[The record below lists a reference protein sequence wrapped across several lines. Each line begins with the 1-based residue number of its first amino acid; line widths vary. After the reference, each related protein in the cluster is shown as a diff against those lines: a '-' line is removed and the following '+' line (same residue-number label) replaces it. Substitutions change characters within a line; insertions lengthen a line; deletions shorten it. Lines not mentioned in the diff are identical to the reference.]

1 MNVYDKKKIGGFK
14 DNRHCLG
21 CMGRTGYSIPVLLIS
36 IFLISLIG
44 NPSLIPVQLE
54 ESSSVSKS
62 SSLVGTF
69 SNGPD
74 ENDVIKGT
82 HTITFSTSGNG
93 TIGSILIE
101 ISQDSQNW
109 TEVANLTSAPFI
121 KHMNS
126 NNYENG
132 TYQLKASLWDSEANA
147 SVIFYSGN
155 FSIANQEPVITEF
168 TILNPVIGDGS
179 SSTQRMWFNTPANGT
194 LEFRYSVDDDDF
206 DRAALSNG
214 PGPGSPN
221 IDSGNSLNYG
231 WDWSSGAFAEGTWN
245 PRLTVYDDSGL
256 SSSQTIFMGIDRT
269 GPTMSVPTISST
281 GWQSEENASISD
293 IQSSADD
300 GLGSGVH
307 SVEYSLN
314 NVDWSST
321 TEDSIS
327 VNVQEGNTQIWFR
340 AVDNIGNIGQT
351 ISTNISSDF
360 TAPEGIRWVVDELT
374 TSRIGVANVSYL
386 AQDDLSGIDS
396 SSSYIEYGFDSNGVG
411 SFPDLTGS
419 WLRVGTSGIN
429 GSIGLS
435 SWATKS
441 HQFLLLRA
449 TVVDNAGN
457 EFVSSTS
464 SFQILPGLDIGW
476 NASQTTIN
484 KLVVRPG
491 QVSGLIEIESRIESN
506 QPYGGNVNVRL
517 EVAPADRL
525 SDVNWSIMETRI
537 LEAGVLSDSNET
549 LIWNYSVTSPG
560 QVDIRI
566 VIDGPEIIDEYDETN
581 NAAYF
586 VVTGADVSPSLV
598 PSFAPSIG
606 LILITGIIISLLQ
619 RRSRD

>member
-1 MNVYDKKKIGGFK
+1 
-14 DNRHCLG
+14 
-21 CMGRTGYSIPVLLIS
+21 MGRTGFSVPVLLVS
-36 IFLISLIG
+36 IFLISLVGSPIHIDSQFDDLTS
-44 NPSLIPVQLE
+44 PYL
-54 ESSSVSKS
+54 S
-62 SSLVGTF
+62 SSLVASF

-93 TIGSILIE
+93 TVGSILIE
-101 ISQDSQNW
+101 ISQNGQSW
-109 TEVANLTSAPFI
+109 EEVANLTSAPFL

-132 TYQLKASLWDSEANA
+132 TYQLRATLWDSDANA
-147 SVIFYSGN
+147 SLVFYSGN
-155 FSIANQEPVITEF
+155 FSIANLEPVITEF
-168 TILNPVIGDGS
+168 TILNPIIGDGS

-194 LEFRYSVDDDDF
+194 LEFRYSVSDDDF
-206 DRAALSNG
+206 DRAALTNG
-214 PGPGSPN
+214 PGPGSPS

-231 WDWSSGAFAEGTWN
+231 WDWSSGAFTEGTWN

-256 SSSQTIFMGIDRT
+256 SSSETIFMGIDRT
-269 GPTMSVPTISST
+269 GPTMSTPTISTT
-281 GWQSEENASISD
+281 GWQSQENATISD
-293 IQSSADD
+293 LQSSAND

-314 NVDWSST
+314 NVDWTATS
-321 TEDSIS
+321 EDSIS

-340 AVDNIGNIGQT
+340 AVDNIGNTGGT

-360 TAPEGIRWVVDELT
+360 TTPEGIRWIVDELT

-386 AQDDLSGIDS
+386 AEDDLSGIDS

-419 WLRVGTSGIN
+419 WLRVGTSGLD

-449 TVVDNAGN
+449 TVVDNASN
-457 EFVSSTS
+457 EFVSTTS

-491 QVSGLIEIESRIESN
+491 QVSGLVEIESLIESN
-506 QPYGGNVNVRL
+506 QPYGGNLNVRL

-549 LIWNYSVTSPG
+549 LIWNYTVSSPG
-560 QVDIRI
+560 QIDIRI

>member
-1 MNVYDKKKIGGFK
+1 
-14 DNRHCLG
+14 
-21 CMGRTGYSIPVLLIS
+21 MGRTGFSVPVLLVS
-36 IFLISLIG
+36 IFLISLVG
-44 NPSLIPVQLE
+44 SPVHIDSQFDDLT
-54 ESSSVSKS
+54 SPYLS
-62 SSLVGTF
+62 SSLVASF

-93 TIGSILIE
+93 TVGSILIE
-101 ISQDSQNW
+101 ISQNGQSW
-109 TEVANLTSAPFI
+109 EEVANLTSAPFL

-132 TYQLKASLWDSEANA
+132 TYQLRATLWDSDANA
-147 SVIFYSGN
+147 SLVFYSGN
-155 FSIANQEPVITEF
+155 FSIANLEPVITEF
-168 TILNPVIGDGS
+168 TILNPIIGDGS

-194 LEFRYSVDDDDF
+194 LEFRYSVSDDDF
-206 DRAALSNG
+206 DRAALTNG
-214 PGPGSPN
+214 PGPGSPS

-231 WDWSSGAFAEGTWN
+231 WDWSSGAFTEGTWN

-256 SSSQTIFMGIDRT
+256 SSSETIFMGIDRT
-269 GPTMSVPTISST
+269 GPTMSTPTISTT
-281 GWQSEENASISD
+281 GWQSQENATISD
-293 IQSSADD
+293 LQSSAND

-314 NVDWSST
+314 NVDWTATS
-321 TEDSIS
+321 EDSIS

-340 AVDNIGNIGQT
+340 AVDNIGNTGGT

-360 TAPEGIRWVVDELT
+360 TNPEGIRWIVDELT

-386 AQDDLSGIDS
+386 AEDDLSGIDS

-419 WLRVGTSGIN
+419 WLRVGTSGLD

-449 TVVDNAGN
+449 TVVDNASN
-457 EFVSSTS
+457 EFVSTTS

-491 QVSGLIEIESRIESN
+491 QVSGLVEIESLIESN
-506 QPYGGNVNVRL
+506 QPYGGNLNVRL

-549 LIWNYSVTSPG
+549 LIWNYTVSSPG
-560 QVDIRI
+560 QIDIRI

>member
-1 MNVYDKKKIGGFK
+1 
-14 DNRHCLG
+14 
-21 CMGRTGYSIPVLLIS
+21 MGRTGFSVPVLLVG
-36 IFLISLIG
+36 IFLISLVGSPIHI
-44 NPSLIPVQLE
+44 NSQFDDLTSPYL
-54 ESSSVSKS
+54 S
-62 SSLVGTF
+62 SSLVASF

-93 TIGSILIE
+93 TVGSILIE
-101 ISQDSQNW
+101 ISQNGQSW
-109 TEVANLTSAPFI
+109 EEVANLTSAPFL

-132 TYQLKASLWDSEANA
+132 TYQLRATLWDSDANA
-147 SVIFYSGN
+147 SLVFYSGN
-155 FSIANQEPVITEF
+155 FSIANLEPVITEF
-168 TILNPVIGDGS
+168 TILNPIIGDGS

-194 LEFRYSVDDDDF
+194 LEFRYSVSDDDF
-206 DRAALSNG
+206 DRAALTNG
-214 PGPGSPN
+214 PGPGSPS

-231 WDWSSGAFAEGTWN
+231 WDWSSGAFTEGTWN

-256 SSSQTIFMGIDRT
+256 SSSETIFMGIDRT
-269 GPTMSVPTISST
+269 GPTMSTPTISTT
-281 GWQSEENASISD
+281 GWQSQENATISD
-293 IQSSADD
+293 LQSSAND

-314 NVDWSST
+314 NVDWTATS
-321 TEDSIS
+321 EDSIS

-340 AVDNIGNIGQT
+340 AVDNIGNTGGT

-360 TAPEGIRWVVDELT
+360 TAPEGIRWIVDELT

-386 AQDDLSGIDS
+386 AEDDLSGIDS

-419 WLRVGTSGIN
+419 WLRVGTSGLD

-449 TVVDNAGN
+449 TVVDNASN
-457 EFVSSTS
+457 EFVSTTS

-491 QVSGLIEIESRIESN
+491 QVSGLVEIESLIESN
-506 QPYGGNVNVRL
+506 QPYGGNLNVRL

-549 LIWNYSVTSPG
+549 LIWNYTVSSPG
-560 QVDIRI
+560 QIDIRI

>member
-1 MNVYDKKKIGGFK
+1 
-14 DNRHCLG
+14 
-21 CMGRTGYSIPVLLIS
+21 MGRTGFSVPVLLVS
-36 IFLISLIG
+36 IFLISLVG
-44 NPSLIPVQLE
+44 SPVHIDSQFDDLT
-54 ESSSVSKS
+54 SPYLS
-62 SSLVGTF
+62 SSLVASF

-93 TIGSILIE
+93 TVGSILIE
-101 ISQDSQNW
+101 ISQNGQSW
-109 TEVANLTSAPFI
+109 EEVANLTSAPFL

-132 TYQLKASLWDSEANA
+132 TYQLRATLWDSDANA
-147 SVIFYSGN
+147 SLVFYSGN
-155 FSIANQEPVITEF
+155 FSIANLEPVITEF
-168 TILNPVIGDGS
+168 TILNPIIGDGS

-194 LEFRYSVDDDDF
+194 LEFRYSVSDDDF
-206 DRAALSNG
+206 DRAALTNG
-214 PGPGSPN
+214 PGPGSPS

-231 WDWSSGAFAEGTWN
+231 WDWSSGAFTEGTWN

-256 SSSQTIFMGIDRT
+256 SSSETIFMGIDRT
-269 GPTMSVPTISST
+269 GPTMSTPTISTT
-281 GWQSEENASISD
+281 GWQSQENATISD
-293 IQSSADD
+293 LQSSAND

-314 NVDWSST
+314 NVDWTATS
-321 TEDSIS
+321 EDSIS

-340 AVDNIGNIGQT
+340 AVDNIGNTGGT

-360 TAPEGIRWVVDELT
+360 TTPEGIRWIVDELT

-386 AQDDLSGIDS
+386 AEDDLSGIDS

-419 WLRVGTSGIN
+419 WLRVGTSGLD

-449 TVVDNAGN
+449 TVVDNASN
-457 EFVSSTS
+457 EFVSTTS

-491 QVSGLIEIESRIESN
+491 QVSGLVEIESLIESN
-506 QPYGGNVNVRL
+506 QPYGGNLNVRL

-549 LIWNYSVTSPG
+549 LIWNYTVSSPG
-560 QVDIRI
+560 QIDIRI

>member
-1 MNVYDKKKIGGFK
+1 MLDNDTDKIGGFK
-14 DNRHCLG
+14 DNRHCIG
-21 CMGRTGYSIPVLLIS
+21 CMGRTGFSVPVLLVS
-36 IFLISLIG
+36 IFLISSVG
-44 NPSLIPVQLE
+44 NPTFIHGQFDDLTSPSL
-54 ESSSVSKS
+54 S
-62 SSLVGTF
+62 SSLVASF

-93 TIGSILIE
+93 TVGSILIE
-101 ISQDSQNW
+101 ISQNGQSW
-109 TEVANLTSAPFI
+109 EEVANLTSAPFL

-126 NNYENG
+126 NNYQNG
-132 TYQLKASLWDSEANA
+132 TYQLRATLWDSDANA
-147 SVIFYSGN
+147 SLVFYSGN

-168 TILNPVIGDGS
+168 TILNPIIGDGS

-194 LEFRYSVDDDDF
+194 LEFRYSVSDDDF
-206 DRAALSNG
+206 DRAALTNG
-214 PGPGSPN
+214 PGPGSPS

-231 WDWSSGAFAEGTWN
+231 WDWASGAFTEGTWN

-256 SSSQTIFMGIDRT
+256 SSSETIFMGIDRT
-269 GPTMSVPTISST
+269 GPTMSTPTISAT
-281 GWQSEENASISD
+281 GWQSQENATISD

-314 NVDWSST
+314 NVDWTATS
-321 TEDSIS
+321 EDSIS

-340 AVDNIGNIGQT
+340 AVDNIGNTGGT

-386 AQDDLSGIDS
+386 AEDDLSGIDS

-419 WLRVGTSGIN
+419 WLRVGTSGLE

-441 HQFLLLRA
+441 HQFLLLKA
-449 TVVDNAGN
+449 TVVDNASN
-457 EFVSSTS
+457 EFVSTTS

-491 QVSGLIEIESRIESN
+491 QVSGLVEIESLIESN
-506 QPYGGNVNVRL
+506 QPYGGNLNVRL

-549 LIWNYSVTSPG
+549 LIWNYTVSSPG
-560 QVDIRI
+560 QIDIRI

>member
-1 MNVYDKKKIGGFK
+1 MDDYYGNKIGGFK
-14 DNRHCLG
+14 DNRHCMG
-21 CMGRTGYSIPVLLIS
+21 RMGRTGFSVPVLLVS
-36 IFLISLIG
+36 IFLISLVG
-44 NPSLIPVQLE
+44 NPTFIHGQFDDLTSPSL
-54 ESSSVSKS
+54 S
-62 SSLVGTF
+62 SSLVASF

-93 TIGSILIE
+93 TVGSILIE
-101 ISQDSQNW
+101 ISQNGQSW
-109 TEVANLTSAPFI
+109 EEVANLTSAPFL

-126 NNYENG
+126 NNYQNG
-132 TYQLKASLWDSEANA
+132 TYQLRATLWDSDANA
-147 SVIFYSGN
+147 SLVFYSGN

-168 TILNPVIGDGS
+168 TILNPIIGDGS

-194 LEFRYSVDDDDF
+194 LEFRYSVSDDDF
-206 DRAALSNG
+206 DRAALTNG
-214 PGPGSPN
+214 PGPGSPS

-231 WDWSSGAFAEGTWN
+231 WDWSSGAFTEGTWN

-256 SSSQTIFMGIDRT
+256 SSSETIFMGIDRT
-269 GPTMSVPTISST
+269 GPSMSTPTISAT
-281 GWQSEENASISD
+281 GWQSQENATISD
-293 IQSSADD
+293 LQSSADD

-314 NVDWSST
+314 NVDWTATS
-321 TEDSIS
+321 EESIT

-340 AVDNIGNIGQT
+340 AVDNIGNTGGT

-386 AQDDLSGIDS
+386 AEDDLSGIDS

-419 WLRVGTSGIN
+419 WLRVGTSGLD

-449 TVVDNAGN
+449 TVVDNASN
-457 EFVSSTS
+457 EFVSTTS

-491 QVSGLIEIESRIESN
+491 QVSGLVEIESLIESN
-506 QPYGGNVNVRL
+506 QPYGGNLNVRL

-549 LIWNYSVTSPG
+549 LIWNYTVSSPG
-560 QVDIRI
+560 QIDIRI

>member
-1 MNVYDKKKIGGFK
+1 MAANDANKIGGFK
-14 DNRHCLG
+14 DNRHCMG
-21 CMGRTGYSIPVLLIS
+21 IMGRTGFSVPVLLVS
-36 IFLISLIG
+36 IFLISLVG
-44 NPSLIPVQLE
+44 NPTLIDGQFDDLTSPSL
-54 ESSSVSKS
+54 S
-62 SSLVGTF
+62 SSLVASF

-93 TIGSILIE
+93 TVGSILIE
-101 ISQDSQNW
+101 ISQNGQSW
-109 TEVANLTSAPFI
+109 EEVANLTSPPFL

-126 NNYENG
+126 NNYQNG
-132 TYQLKASLWDSEANA
+132 TYQLRATLWDSDANA
-147 SVIFYSGN
+147 SLVFYSGN
-155 FSIANQEPVITEF
+155 FSIANQDPVITEF
-168 TILNPVIGDGS
+168 TILNPIIGDGS

-194 LEFRYSVDDDDF
+194 LEFRYSVSDDDF
-206 DRAALSNG
+206 DRAALTNG
-214 PGPGSPN
+214 PGPGSPS

-231 WDWSSGAFAEGTWN
+231 WDWSSGAFTEGTWN

-256 SSSQTIFMGIDRT
+256 SSSETIFMGIDRT
-269 GPTMSVPTISST
+269 GPTMSTPTISAT
-281 GWQSEENASISD
+281 GWQSQENATISD
-293 IQSSADD
+293 IQYSADD

-314 NVDWSST
+314 NVDWTATS
-321 TEDSIS
+321 EDSIS

-340 AVDNIGNIGQT
+340 AVDNIGNTGGT

-360 TAPEGIRWVVDELT
+360 TGPEGIRWVVDELT

-386 AQDDLSGIDS
+386 AEDDLSGIDS

-419 WLRVGTSGIN
+419 WLRVGTSGLD

-449 TVVDNAGN
+449 TVVDNASN
-457 EFVSSTS
+457 EFVSTTS

-491 QVSGLIEIESRIESN
+491 QVSGLVEIESLIESN
-506 QPYGGNVNVRL
+506 QPYGGNLNVRL

-537 LEAGVLSDSNET
+537 LEAGVLSDSSES
-549 LIWNYSVTSPG
+549 LIWNYTVSSPG
-560 QVDIRI
+560 QIDIRI